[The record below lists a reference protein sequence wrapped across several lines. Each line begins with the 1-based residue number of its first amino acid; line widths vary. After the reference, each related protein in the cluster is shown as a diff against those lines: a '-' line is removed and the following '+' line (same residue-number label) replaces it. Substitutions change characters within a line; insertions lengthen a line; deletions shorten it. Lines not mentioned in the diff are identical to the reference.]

1 VFFKVQEIITGE
13 NGEKTAILKGL
24 EMRLIAD
31 AGLEDLMQLWRC
43 ERTFV
48 PTLGRDA
55 AAEKMARWEHAVRQT
70 VAP

>member
-1 VFFKVQEIITGE
+1 
-13 NGEKTAILKGL
+13 
-24 EMRLIAD
+24 
-31 AGLEDLMQLWRC
+31 
-43 ERTFV
+43 V